1 MRTLLPNAQRLARP
15 ARLGLQSLVPAL
27 CNAQVWGQDRYLPR
41 NRVRAKKA
49 LMDQH
54 QCRSSSGTPA
64 ASFWNW
70 EADVGQS
77 MAAALRAAKTSS
89 GRLSA
94 EVLQHICAPAFS
106 TSHSGCTSQGTASP
120 ISLWPTAW
128 KQKLGGSCYKRG
140 LQRRAATISEH
151 SLQVFLW
158 DGNHPNHIEL
168 LKCLALKQSE
178 IIFFGVLLTQH
189 PWMPHL

>member
-1 MRTLLPNAQRLARP
+1 MLGFSQTQDPDWQSYSKHRPALPSCQPTRITIHVHRMRTLLPNAQ
-15 ARLGLQSLVPAL
+15 RLGLQSLVPAL

-41 NRVRAKKA
+41 NRVRAKIA

-54 QCRSSSGTPA
+54 QCRGSSGTPA
-64 ASFWNW
+64 ASSWNW

-120 ISLWPTAW
+120 ISLWPTTW
-128 KQKLGGSCYKRG
+128 KQKS
-140 LQRRAATISEH
+140 
-151 SLQVFLW
+151 
-158 DGNHPNHIEL
+158 
-168 LKCLALKQSE
+168 
-178 IIFFGVLLTQH
+178 
-189 PWMPHL
+189 